1 MTLKPPPSI
10 RTLSSEAPTTR
21 IVLVRHGEPVSAVRG
36 IVGGPTGDVGLT
48 DAGRE
53 QVAILASRL
62 AASREVDGAAAL
74 YASTLPR
81 AIETAEILAP
91 VLGGLGVT
99 VRHDLREHD
108 AGELDGLRWDE
119 VADRFE
125 MPDFD
130 HAPHLPIGPGG
141 ESLTEFHERVRGV
154 LAELAGTHHGQT
166 IVIACHGGVIA
177 AGVGLVFGLPVS
189 ARVVLPTRY
198 ASMTDVEVTD
208 RGWRLGRYNDRY
220 PVA

>member
-1 MTLKPPPSI
+1 MTLKPPASI

-21 IVLVRHGEPVSAVRG
+21 IVLVRHGEPIAAVRG

-48 DAGRE
+48 EAGRE
-53 QVAILASRL
+53 QVAVLASRL
-62 AASREVDGAAAL
+62 AASREVEGATAL

-81 AIETAEILAP
+81 ALETAAILAP
-91 VLGGLGVT
+91 ALGGLEVV

-108 AGELDGLRWDE
+108 AGELDGLSWDE

-130 HAPHLPIGPGG
+130 HEPHLPIGPGG
-141 ESLTEFHERVRGV
+141 ESLTAFHERVRAV
-154 LAELAGTHHGQT
+154 LAELAEAHRGEI

-177 AGVGLVFGLPVS
+177 AGVGLVFGLPAS
-189 ARVVLPTRY
+189 ARVALPTKY

-220 PVA
+220 PVR